1 MLCMSRRYDYV
12 RWDNF
17 FGVPSVKR
25 VKVGKLHDSREKVV
39 IITGGSSGI
48 GRCTAR
54 LFASHGWKVGII
66 ARGLPAMQAT
76 AQDVRDQGGCAA
88 IVEADVTDT
97 AALEAAADSIISQLG
112 PVDVW
117 INCAGT
123 GIYGRFDDVRENEF
137 QRVTDVTYHGTVNG
151 TRIALRH
158 MRPRGQGC
166 IVNVCSAIAFHGVP
180 LLSSYAGAKGAVR
193 SFTQAIRGE
202 LRLEKSHV
210 RICSVFPAAMNT
222 PFFSHALSHMGWPAR
237 PAKPIY
243 QPEVAAEGI
252 WLAARSNHSELF
264 ITGTTELFSL
274 ATRFMPGVIG
284 WCVSQLG
291 MERQLTRDHRA
302 IELCEPT
309 LFHPSD
315 RVRGGRGPFNHQARG
330 WSIQVWL
337 LGLRQAIC
345 MRIRKMLRM
354 TH

>member
-1 MLCMSRRYDYV
+1 MGQ
-12 RWDNF
+12 F
-17 FGVPSVKR
+17 FHVPSVKR

-54 LFASHGWKVGII
+54 MFASHQWKVGII
-66 ARGLPAMQAT
+66 ARGQAAMEAT
-76 AQDVRDQGGCAA
+76 AQDVRKHGGIPA
-88 IVEADVTDT
+88 IAEADVTDT
-97 AALEAAADSIISQLG
+97 AALEAATDAIIAALG

-123 GIYGRFDDVRENEF
+123 GIYGRFSDVREDEF

-151 TRIALRH
+151 TRIALEH
-158 MRPRGQGC
+158 MRRQGHGS

-193 SFTQAIRGE
+193 AFTQAIRGE
-202 LRLEKSHV
+202 LRLEKSPV

-291 MERQLTRDHRA
+291 MERQLTRDDRA
-302 IELCEPT
+302 VDLCEPT
-309 LFHPSD
+309 LFQPSV
-315 RVRGGRGPFNHQARG
+315 RVRGGRGPFSHQARG
-330 WSIQVWL
+330 WSLQVRL
-337 LGLRQAIC
+337 LA
-345 MRIRKMLRM
+345 LRM
-354 TH
+354 KISDAIRGMFRKRG

>member
-17 FGVPSVKR
+17 FDVPSVKR

-158 MRPRGQGC
+158 MRPRGQG
-166 IVNVCSAIAFHGVP
+166 VSSMSAPPLHSTVCRCCRPMPGQRGPCVHLHRRSAGNCALKKVMCA
-180 LLSSYAGAKGAVR
+180 YAR
-193 SFTQAIRGE
+193 
-202 LRLEKSHV
+202 
-210 RICSVFPAAMNT
+210 
-222 PFFSHALSHMGWPAR
+222 
-237 PAKPIY
+237 
-243 QPEVAAEGI
+243 
-252 WLAARSNHSELF
+252 
-264 ITGTTELFSL
+264 FSL
-274 ATRFMPGVIG
+274 R
-284 WCVSQLG
+284 
-291 MERQLTRDHRA
+291 R
-302 IELCEPT
+302 
-309 LFHPSD
+309 
-315 RVRGGRGPFNHQARG
+315 
-330 WSIQVWL
+330 
-337 LGLRQAIC
+337 
-345 MRIRKMLRM
+345 
-354 TH
+354 

>member
-1 MLCMSRRYDYV
+1 MYD
-12 RWDNF
+12 
-17 FGVPSVKR
+17 S
-25 VKVGKLHDSREKVV
+25 GKQVV

-54 LFASHGWKVGII
+54 LFATHGWNVGII
-66 ARGLPAMQAT
+66 ARGVAAMEAT
-76 AQDVRDQGGCAA
+76 ARDVRAQGGDVA
-88 IVEADVTDT
+88 IAEADVTDT
-97 AALEAAADSIISQLG
+97 VALGTAADGIIAQLG

-158 MRPRGQGC
+158 MRARGQGS

-193 SFTQAIRGE
+193 AFTQAIRGE

-252 WLAARSNHSELF
+252 WLASRGNHSELF

-291 MERQLTRDHRA
+291 MERQLTRDQRA
-302 IELCEPT
+302 VELCEPT

-330 WSIQVWL
+330 WSLQVWM
-337 LGLRQAIC
+337 LG
-345 MRIRKMLRM
+345 MRLKIFARIKRILRM
-354 TH
+354 KPEG